1 MKKIVLVAV
10 LVIVFLCTFLLVF
23 FTGNDKNEGV
33 NPGETTATGEN
44 NESDK
49 LYDYDLGEY
58 VVLSDFPKVSYD
70 NAKVEELV
78 TNTVNQVATSFA
90 EKKEVTDRAVKN
102 GDIVN
107 IDYVGTLDG
116 VAFEGGT
123 DQGYDLT
130 IGSGNFIP
138 GFEEGLI
145 GHNIGEEVKLDL
157 KFPDSYHV
165 EDLKGKAVVFT
176 VKINKINETIVPEL
190 TDAMIASLKR
200 DDYKTLDEFKVFIKN
215 LATKEVIWE
224 TYVKSCE
231 IKKYPE
237 KEVDSYINNVISNYT
252 IQAQYYNMT
261 LDNLLS
267 AMGFASLDK
276 FKEYVEADVKNTVA
290 MEMVVYQTVREK
302 KIEVSD
308 EEYKVYALELAKEN
322 NIASVEEME
331 KQVEKDYIM
340 TGIYQK
346 KIIDMLY
353 KASKTE

>member
-10 LVIVFLCTFLLVF
+10 LVVVFLCTFLLVF
-23 FTGNDKNEGV
+23 FTGNDKNDV
-33 NPGETTATGEN
+33 ANPGETTANGEN
-44 NESDK
+44 NDSK
-49 LYDYDLGEY
+49 KIYDYDLGEY
-58 VVLSDFPKVSYD
+58 VVLSDFPKVSFD

-78 TNTVNQVATSFA
+78 TNTVKQVATNFA

-107 IDYVGTLDG
+107 IDYVGTKDG

-145 GHNIGEEVKLDL
+145 GHNIGEEVILDL

-176 VKINKINETIVPEL
+176 VKINKITETIVPEL
-190 TDAMIASLKR
+190 TDDMIASLKQ

-276 FKEYVEADVKNTVA
+276 FKEYVEADVKSTVA
-290 MEMVVYQTVREK
+290 TEMVVYQTVREK

-308 EEYKVYALELAKEN
+308 DEYKVFALELAKEN

>member
-10 LVIVFLCTFLLVF
+10 FVVVFLCTFLLVF
-23 FTGNDKNEGV
+23 FTGNNKNDGV
-33 NPGETTATGEN
+33 APGETTANGEN
-44 NESDK
+44 NDSK
-49 LYDYDLGEY
+49 KIYDYDLGEY
-58 VVLSDFPKVSYD
+58 VVLSDFPKVSFD

-78 TNTVNQVATSFA
+78 TNTVKQVATNFA

-107 IDYVGTLDG
+107 IDYVGTKDG

-123 DQGYDLT
+123 AQGYDLT

-145 GHNIGEEVKLDL
+145 GHNIGEEVILDL

-176 VKINKINETIVPEL
+176 VKINKITETIVPEL
-190 TDAMIASLKR
+190 TDDMIASLKQ

-276 FKEYVEADVKNTVA
+276 FKEYVEADVKSTVA
-290 MEMVVYQTVREK
+290 TEMVVYQTVSEK

-308 EEYKVYALELAKEN
+308 DEYKVFALELAKEN

-353 KASKTE
+353 KANKTE